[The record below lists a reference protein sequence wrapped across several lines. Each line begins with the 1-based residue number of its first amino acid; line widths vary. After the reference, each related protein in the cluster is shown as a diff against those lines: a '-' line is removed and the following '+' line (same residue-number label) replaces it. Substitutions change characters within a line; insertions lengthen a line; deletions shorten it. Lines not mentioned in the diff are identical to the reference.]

1 MRGTIF
7 GEDKAVPFLPYLLKF
22 DVCYDIFI
30 ETDTTQLRH
39 TIESLF
45 FFRRRRLSTWLR

>member
-22 DVCYDIFI
+22 DVCYDIFY
-30 ETDTTQLRH
+30 
-39 TIESLF
+39 
-45 FFRRRRLSTWLR
+45 